1 MKIEIPPALYQI
13 CESCSQNR
21 WSNKKK
27 GVYGRGLINNVDDPC
42 RAERVGLLGEAALA
56 QYINRK
62 VDYKYKEGGNPF
74 DFSLNNCKIDIKTAA
89 KSYGCG
95 LIRAKNQ
102 YGKSIE
108 LTSDIYAF
116 GYIEKDNRKDKEAT
130 VILKGWL
137 QKAEIEK
144 CPIVPARI
152 GSHYNY
158 QIEYGQLKPIE
169 ELRKI
174 GSKDK
179 EFTETEKEFQIRKT
193 ETDKSGIH
201 DGAVSA

>member
-1 MKIEIPPALYQI
+1 MKIEILPSLYQK

-27 GVYGRGLINNVDDPC
+27 GIYGHGLINNTDDPC

-62 VDYKYKEGGNPF
+62 VDYDYKEGGNPF
-74 DFSLNNCKIDIKTAA
+74 DFSLNKWKIDIKTAA
-89 KSYGCG
+89 KNYGCG

-102 YGKSIE
+102 SGNIIE
-108 LTSDIYAF
+108 LTSDIYVFA
-116 GYIEKDNRKDKEAT
+116 YIEEDNRKERKAT

-137 QKAEIEK
+137 EKAGVEK

-152 GSHYNY
+152 GRHYNY
-158 QIEYGQLKPIE
+158 QIDHVQLKSIDT
-169 ELRKI
+169 LKSVR
-174 GSKDK
+174 
-179 EFTETEKEFQIRKT
+179 R
-193 ETDKSGIH
+193 ETDVGKE
-201 DGAVSA
+201 AKK